1 MPSYI
6 DRHGQKVWTGK
17 WHNNLRMGFG
27 SGYALFGSSYILN
40 EFYNDINLISQNN
53 LSLEDILWLIPG
65 IAITSI
71 GVLLFNKG
79 YKERNRIKR
88 LENLVGRK
96 LDSSD
101 YQKMYWHD

>member
-6 DRHGQKVWTGK
+6 YRYVQKFCTGK
-17 WHNNLRMGFG
+17 GYNNLRMVVG

-40 EFYNDINLISQNN
+40 DFYKDINLISQNN
-53 LSLEDILWLIPG
+53 LSLEDILWLIPE
-65 IAITSI
+65 IAIIPI
-71 GVLLFNKG
+71 GIFLFKSG

-96 LDSSD
+96 
-101 YQKMYWHD
+101 Y